1 VLRKK
6 KFETLSRIY
15 IYSRQYIL
23 KKYVSSE
30 QLSRGK
36 AFPSLVTNTEYMTH
50 GWEHSLQGLRFRC
63 LSVIWIRKTFR

>member
-23 KKYVSSE
+23 KKYVNSE
-30 QLSRGK
+30 QLSQGK
-36 AFPSLVTNTEYMTH
+36 GFPSLVTNTEYMTH
-50 GWEHSLQGLRFRC
+50 G
-63 LSVIWIRKTFR
+63 